1 VRYRFGDFALDS
13 ATRQLWR
20 QDREV
25 PLAPKA
31 FELLELLIGARPA
44 AVSKTRVRAT
54 LWPHTH
60 VGATSLHVL
69 ASQVR
74 AALGDDAEDPRWIRT
89 VHRFGYAFA
98 GAASEEGS
106 PAEARRSG
114 RRSGARLVGDR
125 TAYTLKDGENIV
137 GREAG
142 LEVSLRTPSV
152 SRRHAR
158 IVLENGRAVVEDLDS
173 KNGTFVGGQR
183 VSVPTILEDGD
194 VIRLG
199 TRTELVFSWAADA
212 TTEGEPS

>member
-1 VRYRFGDFALDS
+1 MRYQFGDFALDS

-31 FELLELLIGARPA
+31 FELLELLILSRPA
-44 AVSKTRVRAT
+44 AVSKTRVRAA
-54 LWPHTH
+54 LWPNTH

-89 VHRFGYAFA
+89 IHRFGYAFA

-106 PAEARRSG
+106 EKPPGRSSG
-114 RRSGARLVGDR
+114 RGGARLVCDR
-125 TAYTLKDGENIV
+125 TTYALKDGENVV

-142 LEVSLRTPSV
+142 LEVTLRTPSV

-158 IVLENGRAVVEDLDS
+158 IVLAGGRAVVEDLDS

-199 TRTELVFSWAADA
+199 TRTEVVFSWAADE

>member
-1 VRYRFGDFALDS
+1 MRYRFGDFALDS

-31 FELLELLIGARPA
+31 FELLELLIHSRPA
-44 AVSKTRVRAT
+44 AVSKTRVRAA
-54 LWPHTH
+54 LWPNTH

-74 AALGDDAEDPRWIRT
+74 AALGDDALDPRWIRT
-89 VHRFGYAFA
+89 IHRFGYAFA

-106 PAEARRSG
+106 EKPPGRSPG
-114 RRSGARLVGDR
+114 RGARLMGDR
-125 TAYTLKDGENIV
+125 TAYALKDGENV
-137 GREAG
+137 LGREAG
-142 LEVSLRTPSV
+142 LEVTLRTPSV

-173 KNGTFVGGQR
+173 KNGTFLGGKR
-183 VSVPTILEDGD
+183 VSVPTILTDGD